1 MKPLSETDRQAHAIV
16 EAALQTY
23 PRVQAP
29 SRFAVRVMARVQAK
43 PGSAV
48 TRPKFQVPWLELLV
62 SMILPVMMGIV
73 WLVWRILPP
82 VYLAQL
88 RVQGLIMWQQVGL
101 LGRGEMLAWL
111 IPLAVVFLGGAVVVF
126 TSRWE
131 WQGEGQE
138 S

>member
-1 MKPLSETDRQAHAIV
+1 MKPLTERDRQAHAIV

-43 PGSAV
+43 PGRAV
-48 TRPKFQVPWLELLV
+48 TRPKFQFPWLELLV
-62 SMILPVMMGIV
+62 SMILAVTVGIV
-73 WLVWRILPP
+73 WLVWPILPP

-88 RVQGLIMWQQVGL
+88 RIQGLIMWQQVGL

-111 IPLAVVFLGGAVVVF
+111 IPLVMLLSAVFLGGAAVVF
-126 TSRWE
+126 TSRRE
-131 WQGEGQE
+131 WQ